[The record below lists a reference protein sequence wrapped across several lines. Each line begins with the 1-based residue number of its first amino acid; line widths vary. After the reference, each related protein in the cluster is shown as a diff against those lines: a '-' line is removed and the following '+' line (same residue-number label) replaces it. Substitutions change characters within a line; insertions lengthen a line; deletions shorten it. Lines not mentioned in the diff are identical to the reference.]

1 MFKNRKRKIAVALTA
16 AMLLG
21 SVCVGNVSAG
31 STVSG
36 SMGGYSCY
44 GSVSIGLTSASAY
57 TSYGTISYV
66 YANVSF
72 ESVFDKEP
80 VVDTKTEE
88 NYARSITAVA
98 TKSRGGADP
107 VKATGTHRIT
117 NGSYHWYPPTTSISY

>member
-44 GSVSIGLTSASAY
+44 GSVSMGTTSASAY
-57 TSYGTISYV
+57 TSFGTITYV
-66 YANVSF
+66 YAHVSF
-72 ESVFDKEP
+72 RTKFDEDYFT
-80 VVDTKTEE
+80 DTKMEE

-98 TKSRGGADP
+98 TKTKGGADP
-107 VKATGTHRIT
+107 VSATGTHRIT
-117 NGSYHWYPPTTSISY
+117 YGSYHWNPPTTFIS